1 VCVVCVCVCECV
13 CACMCTLYVCMR
25 ICALACLHLLMRV
38 NVSVHLRRVC
48 IGNESNKDMS
58 RVYVCECEC
67 APEKGK
73 YWQ

>member
-1 VCVVCVCVCECV
+1 
-13 CACMCTLYVCMR
+13 MR